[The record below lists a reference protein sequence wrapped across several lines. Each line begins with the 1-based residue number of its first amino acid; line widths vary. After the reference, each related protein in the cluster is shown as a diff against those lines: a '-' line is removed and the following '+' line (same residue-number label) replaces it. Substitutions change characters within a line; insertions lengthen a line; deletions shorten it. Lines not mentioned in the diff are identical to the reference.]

1 MSNVLTAKEAMTVV
15 KENGYSLILK
25 DRDFHIDPPDGLDKI
40 AQVLPSLKNEMLL
53 ALALMDGVIQ
63 WANNDSKRWGL
74 LHKIVEREW
83 EPSLYAVT
91 PMGTLFDW
99 TGNRIPYSRG
109 LQHANTPDISFF
121 SRVIERLEERVPE
134 ALVQEKKIAA
144 RLRKKITGASV
155 KSSAVMNDSTT

>member
-1 MSNVLTAKEAMTVV
+1 MNNVMTADQAMSVV
-15 KENGYSLILK
+15 KEKGYSLILK

-99 TGNRIPYSRG
+99 TGNY
-109 LQHANTPDISFF
+109 NTPIVAFLMLPIACA
-121 SRVIERLEERVPE
+121 VAGLMAYPPT
-134 ALVQEKKIAA
+134 KKRAC
-144 RLRKKITGASV
+144 
-155 KSSAVMNDSTT
+155 